1 MHLSTSSSKAR
12 SKSRSKSR
20 NKSKNGSWYLT
31 WFLLVFICFSS
42 LASYE
47 LFLKNRGYSASIE
60 SNKDLW
66 SWYRNKATG
75 SKDKIVIIGASRSQ
89 LDINIP
95 YLKQK
100 ISSHDIIQLSINGQ
114 YPMATLQ
121 ALANDESF
129 IGTLIVSMN
138 AQALEL
144 RYFDMQQ
151 VHNTYYADDS
161 STDKSLNAYL
171 MGLLQSQLRFLHP
184 SLGLEEIVTFFD
196 TNHRFQDPS
205 YTTANLDQSI
215 SADYRKTDSKRLQDH
230 FYSQKKQNYLDAT
243 PTTPD
248 IWRQNIQLALDYI
261 TAIEKRGGSVVL
273 VRFPTDKG
281 HWQLDEQFY
290 PRQDYWDT
298 IAQKGLIKTVHFN
311 DVNGLN
317 HFDLPDSTHLDQSD
331 SIEFTEILFNY
342 LLKKKLTLSDRPSSV
357 K

>member
-1 MHLSTSSSKAR
+1 MHLSTSSSKTSSQSINNSSNR
-12 SKSRSKSR
+12 
-20 NKSKNGSWYLT
+20 SWYLT
-31 WFLLVFICFSS
+31 WLLFILICFSS
-42 LASYE
+42 LTTYE
-47 LFLKNRGYSASIE
+47 LFLKNKGYIASIE
-60 SNKDLW
+60 NNKDLW

-75 SKDKIVIIGASRSQ
+75 GKDKVVIIGASRSQ

-100 ISSHDIIQLSINGQ
+100 MGNHDIIQLSINGQ

-129 IGTLIVSMN
+129 IGTLIVSLS
-138 AQALEL
+138 AQALEP
-144 RYFDMQQ
+144 RYFDMQKT
-151 VHNTYYADDS
+151 HNTYYANGS
-161 STDKSLNAYL
+161 SIDKSLNAYL
-171 MGLLQSQLRFLHP
+171 TGLLQSKLRFLHP
-184 SLGLEEIVTFFD
+184 SLGLEKIANFFD
-196 TNHRFQDPS
+196 TNHPFQDPP

-215 SADYRKTDSKRLQDH
+215 SADYSKTDSKRLQNH

-248 IWRQNIQLALDYI
+248 IWQENIQLVLDYV

-281 HWQLDEQFY
+281 HWLLDEQFY
-290 PRQDYWDT
+290 PRQNYWGIIT
-298 IAQKGLIKTVHFN
+298 QKSLIKTVHFN
-311 DVNGLN
+311 DIKGLS

-342 LLKKKLTLSDRPSSV
+342 LLKKKLIISNRPSPA